1 MNRCSASFFPFLA
14 TCLLAISLLAFSVLP
29 ALAQDIDPSLV
40 PARQLPK
47 AALLGRM
54 VVQQPPVI
62 LLNGQAAQLSPG
74 ARIRSADNTLAMS
87 GALIGQVLPVK
98 YLLDSTGLV
107 QQVWILTDNEVR
119 ASRKGFSLSN
129 FLFGSG
135 AATGPVDDGNTPF
148 NQLPRFPGQ

>member
-1 MNRCSASFFPFLA
+1 MNRCTCTSFRSLA
-14 TCLLAISLLAFSVLP
+14 LTTWLLAGS
-29 ALAQDIDPSLV
+29 ALSTHAQDIDPLLM

-62 LLNGQAAQLSPG
+62 LLNGQTAQLSPG
-74 ARIRSADNTLAMS
+74 ARIRNADNTLAMS
-87 GALIGQVLPVK
+87 GTLIGQALPVK

-107 QQVWILTDNEVR
+107 QQVWILTDIEVR
-119 ASRKGFSLSN
+119 ASRKSFSLSN

-135 AATGPVDDGNTPF
+135 GATGPVDDGKTPF
-148 NQLPRFPGQ
+148 DQLPRFPNQ